1 MAMFKPIF
9 QVMPFRISLDRN

>member
-9 QVMPFRISLDRN
+9 QVMPFRISLDRK